1 MTAPREAI
9 VLPLTFLT
17 VVLLGGVRIAERV
30 TLVAPPPFALV
41 LAMLLFGA
49 LVTSGVLA
57 PQRLMDQ
64 SRSSVENMNGLV
76 VLLAVFAASAQA
88 FNAATPVSGLPRV
101 LFHILFLVLLLNTL
115 AASAGRLHLL
125 RSLLVIFGSAFTLKF
140 VVLAGLSDPA
150 GGQLSRVLQAIF
162 EGVTLGMVTQGALHP
177 ATAYLAFFALVLFLF
192 GLMMLPPS
200 VAAPVGG
207 EAGLVRVSQEMERT
221 DDGG

>member
-17 VVLLGGVRIAERV
+17 VALLGGVRIAERV
-30 TLVAPPPFALV
+30 AFVAPPPFALV

-49 LVTSGVLA
+49 LVTGGVLA
-57 PQRLMDQ
+57 PQRLMDP
-64 SRSSVENMNGLV
+64 SRSSIENMNGLV

-101 LFHILFLVLLLNTL
+101 LFHVLFLVLLLNTL
-115 AASAGRLHLL
+115 AASAGRLQLL

-150 GGQLSRVLQAIF
+150 GGQMSRVLQAVF
-162 EGVTLGMVTQGALHP
+162 EGVTLGMVTQGTLHP

-192 GLMMLPPS
+192 GLMMLPPNA
-200 VAAPVGG
+200 AAPAGD
-207 EAGLVRVSQEMERT
+207 AGLVRVPKEMERA
-221 DDGG
+221 DAE

>member
-1 MTAPREAI
+1 MTAPREAV

-17 VVLLGGVRIAERV
+17 VALLGGVRIADGL
-30 TLVAPPPFALV
+30 TFVAPPPFALV

-57 PQRLMDQ
+57 PQQLMDA
-64 SRSSVENMNGLV
+64 SRSSLENLNGLV

-115 AASAGRLHLL
+115 AAAAGRRHVL
-125 RSLLVIFGSAFTLKF
+125 RSLLVIFGAAFTLKF

-150 GGQLSRVLQAIF
+150 GGQMSRVLQAIF
-162 EGVTLGMVTQGALHP
+162 EGVTLGMVTQGVFHP
-177 ATAYLAFFALVLFLF
+177 ATAYLTFFALVLFLF
-192 GLMMLPPS
+192 GLMMLP
-200 VAAPVGG
+200 ARIDAP
-207 EAGLVRVSQEMERT
+207 ADPPGLVRVSGEMVER
-221 DDGG
+221 